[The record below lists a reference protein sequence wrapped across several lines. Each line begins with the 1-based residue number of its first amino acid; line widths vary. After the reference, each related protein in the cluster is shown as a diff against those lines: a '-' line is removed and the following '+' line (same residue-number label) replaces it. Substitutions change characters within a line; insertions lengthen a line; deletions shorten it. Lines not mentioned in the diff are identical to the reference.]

1 MNCII
6 NCVTNSDETSNHMA
20 NIISLL
26 SFIVAF
32 AAVYYSVVVARMY
45 IRSNSRQNWIN
56 QLRDEL
62 IDILAIIDY
71 FPSAYANRSTSPEE
85 AITVEPRKFIEKSQ
99 AIKLLINPIEQKHQE
114 LINYIDNTNALLVK
128 FINLHDPNYEN
139 LNFSPHS
146 SCEEPDS
153 IENSKKIKKELENLK
168 DRILKKSQEIFKEE
182 WERVKKG
189 K

>member
-6 NCVTNSDETSNHMA
+6 NCITNLGETSNNMA

-26 SFIVAF
+26 SVIVAF
-32 AAVYYSVVVARMY
+32 AAVYYSVVVAIMNM
-45 IRSNSRQNWIN
+45 RSSSRQNWIN
-56 QLRDEL
+56 QLRGEL

-85 AITVEPRKFIEKSQ
+85 AITVEHRKFIEKSQ

-114 LINYIDNTNALLVK
+114 LINHIDNANALLVK

-139 LNFSPHS
+139 LNFR
-146 SCEEPDS
+146 PDS
-153 IENSKKIKKELENLK
+153 SYEELGSIEYSKKELENLK

>member
-26 SFIVAF
+26 SLIVAF
-32 AAVYYSVVVARMY
+32 VAVYCSVEVARMN

-85 AITVEPRKFIEKSQ
+85 AITVEHRKFIEKSQ
-99 AIKLLINPIEQKHQE
+99 AIKLLINPKKHQE
-114 LINYIDNTNALLVK
+114 LINYIDNANALLVK
-128 FINLHDPNYEN
+128 FINLHYPNYEN
-139 LNFSPHS
+139 PNFSPHS

-153 IENSKKIKKELENLK
+153 IENSKKIKKELEDLK
-168 DRILKKSQEIFKEE
+168 DMILKKSQEIFKEE